1 MRTFIAGI
9 DVDRRLWRDLLRPLH
24 WHVVPAPPQAV
35 TLPTPPPP
43 PMATTNLK
51 SGALAIHRGDGRRQV
66 PGRSRQQHHASTRPG
81 NPSRLHRE
89 PPSRSSSRA
98 ATASKQGDSDDSSGE
113 LSSALCLSDSNREQL
128 ATPNAGKQA
137 GSKRKRASSS
147 WHCNIKP
154 APSISILNRNR
165 MSLCLLRTLLPRVMT
180 ATEARRGLIL
190 LPIKCSC
197 SAHAYNRGS
206 SRG

>member
-24 WHVVPAPPQAV
+24 VVPAPPQAV
-35 TLPTPPPP
+35 TLPTPAPP

-98 ATASKQGDSDDSSGE
+98 AAASKQGDSDDSSGE

-128 ATPNAGKQA
+128 ATPNFERRQA
-137 GSKRKRASSS
+137 
-147 WHCNIKP
+147 
-154 APSISILNRNR
+154 
-165 MSLCLLRTLLPRVMT
+165 
-180 ATEARRGLIL
+180 
-190 LPIKCSC
+190 
-197 SAHAYNRGS
+197 
-206 SRG
+206 SRQQEETGIVY

>member
-1 MRTFIAGI
+1 M
-9 DVDRRLWRDLLRPLH
+9 
-24 WHVVPAPPQAV
+24 PAPPQAV
-35 TLPTPPPP
+35 TLPTPAPP

-128 ATPNAGKQA
+128 ATPAGKQA
-137 GSKRKRASSS
+137 GSKRKRASSTRYTSNKELPS
-147 WHCNIKP
+147 WTSDQPTGVLRAPAKP
-154 APSISILNRNR
+154 MLNRNR
-165 MSLCLLRTLLPRVMT
+165 MSLCLQRALLPRVMT

-190 LPIKCSC
+190 LPITKCSC
-197 SAHAYNRGS
+197 SGTRLQWGS